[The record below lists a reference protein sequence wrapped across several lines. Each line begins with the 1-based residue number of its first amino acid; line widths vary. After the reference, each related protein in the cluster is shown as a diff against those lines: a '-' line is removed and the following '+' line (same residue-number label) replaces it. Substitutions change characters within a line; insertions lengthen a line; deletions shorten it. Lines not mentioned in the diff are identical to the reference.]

1 MASLVS
7 KIYLI
12 IILYTC
18 WSVYEKYENYN
29 KQVASLGSQVPV
41 LKARFKKKE
50 KEKKQLESYYDD
62 IKNAKHKIERV
73 ALEIEKIQKQL
84 PSEISDTDNLSLISK
99 LAEDLNIKNI
109 FLAPGQEEDKSFY
122 FTKLYNIKGS
132 GTFLQWLV
140 FLEKIGANERL
151 LNIHNIKMVQ
161 STVRQRGRFQSIN
174 AEMNIEVYRYNPN
187 YKEDRGINKI
197 EGQFKTGNNKR

>member
-1 MASLVS
+1 MASLIS

-29 KQVASLGSQVPV
+29 TKVASLGSQVPV

-62 IKNAKHKIERV
+62 IENAKHKIERV
-73 ALEIEKIQKQL
+73 AQEIEKIQKQL

-161 STVRQRGRFQSIN
+161 STMRQRGRFQLIN
-174 AEMNIEVYRYNPN
+174 AEMNVEVYRYNPN
-187 YKEDRGINKI
+187 FKEDRGITEI
-197 EGQFKTGNNKR
+197 EGKFVTGKKK

>member
-18 WSVYEKYENYN
+18 WSVYEKYEDYN
-29 KQVASLGSQVPV
+29 NKVVSLGSQVPV

-187 YKEDRGINKI
+187 YKEDRGINEI
-197 EGQFKTGNNKR
+197 EGQFKTGKNKK